1 MLITFYINLLA
12 EKKQKLKEGEKV
24 STISKIEVIS
34 NLGCVIFEHKM
45 IFHLYKSYYCVKYIE
60 SSKYLLK
67 ID

>member
-1 MLITFYINLLA
+1 MLITFDVNLLA

-24 STISKIEVIS
+24 STLEVIS

-45 IFHLYKSYYCVKYIE
+45 IFHLYKSYYCVKHIE